1 MNQFNLKNE
10 KILQCNVIIL
20 NLINNYFLFNSV
32 KGTIERIDENDD
44 QRKRISERAS
54 AQARPL
60 SDKVNIIFTK
70 YTFYIKF
77 DVL

>member
-10 KILQCNVIIL
+10 KILQCNVVIL
-20 NLINNYFLFNSV
+20 NLISKYFLFNSV

-60 SDKVNIIFTK
+60 SDKVDIIFTK
-70 YTFYIKF
+70 YTFYIEF
-77 DVL
+77 NVL

>member
-1 MNQFNLKNE
+1 
-10 KILQCNVIIL
+10 
-20 NLINNYFLFNSV
+20 V

-60 SDKVNIIFTK
+60 SDKVDIIFTK
-70 YTFYIKF
+70 YTFYIEF
-77 DVL
+77 NVL